1 MWAVIICH
9 CVTGAKFKE
18 EVLTHIKHQDVLHT
32 WMATPVS
39 FQTEYKH
46 FPLKIFLNGLGT
58 VGEEDL
64 KHSRI

>member
-1 MWAVIICH
+1 MLSNMWAVIICH

-39 FQTEYKH
+39 F
-46 FPLKIFLNGLGT
+46 
-58 VGEEDL
+58 
-64 KHSRI
+64 